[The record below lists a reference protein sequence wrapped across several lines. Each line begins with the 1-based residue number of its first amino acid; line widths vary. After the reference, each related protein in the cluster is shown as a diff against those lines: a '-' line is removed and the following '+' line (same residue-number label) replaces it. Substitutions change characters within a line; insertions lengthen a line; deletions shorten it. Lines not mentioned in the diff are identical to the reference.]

1 MRIPCPCV
9 RAAGRFHR
17 LSCRRGPPRAR
28 LRRPD
33 RERRLSRGGRGYSW
47 TAPFRLRRRQQASL
61 ARPEPRDEFLPRGQ
75 LVDRKSKLPEAR
87 PGPGRQLVIDP
98 VRPRDLGKNV
108 PQLDQ
113 HQLVLAHLSEKSLP
127 SSPVPFSPA
136 PTTYV

>member
-1 MRIPCPCV
+1 LCPCV
-9 RAAGRFHR
+9 RAAGLAHR

-61 ARPEPRDEFLPRGQ
+61 ARPEPGDEFLPRGQ

-87 PGPGRQLVIDP
+87 PDLGRQLVIDP

-108 PQLDQ
+108 PQLNQ
-113 HQLVLAHLSEKSLP
+113 RQLVLGHVSEKRLQRSRDRLAP
-127 SSPVPFSPA
+127 S
-136 PTTYV
+136 PTPDVAG